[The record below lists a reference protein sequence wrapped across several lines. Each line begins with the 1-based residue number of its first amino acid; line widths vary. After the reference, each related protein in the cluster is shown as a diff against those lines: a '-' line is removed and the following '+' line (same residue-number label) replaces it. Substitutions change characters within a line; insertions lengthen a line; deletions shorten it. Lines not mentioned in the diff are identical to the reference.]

1 MEKVLLHSDEEYFD
15 YCEANNLGHVY
26 RRYGSQSCCI
36 DENSSEEC
44 EVYRTNKYR
53 ECLDITAKPLKYPCI
68 FCWDLCGSS
77 NDDDTT
83 GIFVYPEDF

>member
-36 DENSSEEC
+36 DENSSEKC
-44 EVYRTNKYR
+44 EV
-53 ECLDITAKPLKYPCI
+53 
-68 FCWDLCGSS
+68 
-77 NDDDTT
+77 
-83 GIFVYPEDF
+83 